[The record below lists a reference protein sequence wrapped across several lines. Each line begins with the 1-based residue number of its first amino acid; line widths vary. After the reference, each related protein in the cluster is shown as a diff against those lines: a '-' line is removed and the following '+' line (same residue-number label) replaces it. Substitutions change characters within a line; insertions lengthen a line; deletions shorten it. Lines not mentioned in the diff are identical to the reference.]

1 MECVL
6 MHYMHDQVMASSLQD
21 IRFSVP
27 PSHTISGRAVAWGA
41 YLSVSTGLWKL
52 SFYGT
57 VVHFAGNV
65 CPEECRDQGWICPQM
80 FECLCETLNVWDV
93 SVITEC

>member
-1 MECVL
+1 

-57 VVHFAGNV
+57 VVHFAGHVRRSVETKVGFAHRCSNV
-65 CPEECRDQGWICPQM
+65 YVRHSM
-80 FECLCETLNVWDV
+80 NVWDV